1 MISVPGCSLLPAR
14 APTFE
19 GRAVILTGVNAYF
32 LVQATGG
39 SLTCHAS
46 PAGQGRLRQLFIARR
61 KCEVHFRG
69 VSHLPLQ
76 LTFH

>member
-14 APTFE
+14 APAFA
-19 GRAVILTGVNAYF
+19 GRAVSL
-32 LVQATGG
+32 TGG

-76 LTFH
+76 LTFP

>member
-1 MISVPGCSLLPAR
+1 MISVSGGSLSA
-14 APTFE
+14 
-19 GRAVILTGVNAYF
+19 GRAVSLTGVNAC
-32 LVQATGG
+32 G

-69 VSHLPLQ
+69 VSHLAHQ
-76 LTFH
+76 STFH

>member
-14 APTFE
+14 APTFA
-19 GRAVILTGVNAYF
+19 GRAVSLTGVNAYF
-32 LVQATGG
+32 LVQAP
-39 SLTCHAS
+39 ARVS
-46 PAGQGRLRQLFIARR
+46 PVTLAAGQGRLRQRLIARR

>member
-14 APTFE
+14 APTFA
-19 GRAVILTGVNAYF
+19 GRAVSLTGVNAYF
-32 LVQATGG
+32 LVQA
-39 SLTCHAS
+39 
-46 PAGQGRLRQLFIARR
+46 PAGVSPVTLVPHRQGRLRQRYIARR

-76 LTFH
+76 STFH

>member
-1 MISVPGCSLLPAR
+1 MISVPGCSLLSAR
-14 APTFE
+14 APTFA
-19 GRAVILTGVNAYF
+19 GRAV
-32 LVQATGG
+32 
-39 SLTCHAS
+39 S
-46 PAGQGRLRQLFIARR
+46 LFIARR